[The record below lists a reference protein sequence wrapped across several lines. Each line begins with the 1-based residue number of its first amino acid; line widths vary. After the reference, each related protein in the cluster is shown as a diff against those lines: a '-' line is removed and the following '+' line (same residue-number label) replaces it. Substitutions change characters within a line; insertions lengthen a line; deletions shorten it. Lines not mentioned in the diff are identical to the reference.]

1 MNGKNHLEMFLTLN
15 AEAFKRGLDVAGN
28 SVRAMP
34 GKMGAAFSETK
45 ARLQE
50 NTVAVR
56 EYNTELNR
64 QGGIVH
70 ALTGRVTAL
79 IGAYLGFQSI
89 AGVTNLLKNADSAAF
104 SLEASLRAAN
114 REFSNVGSAQSWAA
128 TIDRMAA
135 KLRIYSKSE
144 LKQATASTIDM
155 TKRLGLS
162 AEQMETLIL
171 RTADLSAGKTDL
183 SGGIERVTAAMRGEA
198 EASEYLGLTLNE
210 NYVKAW
216 HEAHNATGKAWKDLT
231 DLEKAQVRYNVFLEQ
246 ANPLTGKAADSI
258 TTMAGAYALAA
269 SKIHD
274 AVSEN
279 KNAVA
284 ATRELATVIA
294 EHADEIGELAT
305 ILINAATGTMQ
316 FVLNNKEAIAIIGG
330 LTLGAGAAATAIS
343 WMTTIWQGLN
353 TAMMVMTGSKV
364 IPWLGSL
371 VPAIKT
377 VNLAALSLKGVLGA
391 VSGLFLAWQAGWQI
405 GTWLNKFAVVQ
416 KAGVGLAYIL
426 DRTGLA
432 AKKMWAILTQG
443 DVAAVERQI
452 GIAKDAYKKSIEEIE
467 RTANEKAEAD
477 KKVEQPA
484 ESVEPPPQEKPKS
497 DIEKL
502 TEENEK
508 AAKATWKDEWLKP
521 EEREARQ
528 KEREEQGETEDQAQD
543 ASTVEN
549 VKDEEIEAAKKEKDE
564 KLELARQEGEE
575 RSKQLE
581 EDAKARN
588 RSRLAQMEAELDEF
602 SRQAKEK
609 AEIVEEEKQKTAE
622 AEKQADDE
630 NRERRRERNRA
641 YAEEERRLAE
651 ERAERLKQED
661 GRIQTDLLEN
671 NTADER
677 ANSEENA
684 LTKILAGLRTYAEK
698 VKAIQDDMAGR
709 QRSLAEDLADL
720 DPRSTTEQ
728 KWKRSLKA
736 AKDYEKAAKAAMAA
750 GDLEKALALSDQAKE
765 MYSSLKNAGGSI
777 SDKYA
782 GDAAY
787 RGVKSSGELGL
798 LVSQMLQK
806 ATAKSALAN
815 IPADSGPLGNIS
827 ATIRGQLA
835 AVASGP
841 DQSSQGGKS
850 TPDKV
855 HELRFAG
862 ASLQGG
868 EDDIEKFLQ
877 GLEKAGLRTA

>member
-15 AEAFKRGLDVAGN
+15 AEAFKRGLDAAGA
-28 SVRAMP
+28 SVKAMP
-34 GKMGAAFSETK
+34 AKMGAAFSETR

-50 NTVAVR
+50 NISAVR
-56 EYNTELNR
+56 TYNAELNK
-64 QGGIVH
+64 QSGIVQ

-79 IGAYLGFQSI
+79 IGAYLGFQTI
-89 AGVTNLLKNADSAAF
+89 AGVTVLLKNADSAAF

-114 REFSNVGSAQSWAA
+114 REFSNIGSAQSWAA
-128 TIDRMAA
+128 TIDRMVA

-155 TKRLGLS
+155 TKRLGFS
-162 AEQMETLIL
+162 AAQMETLIL

-258 TTMAGAYALAA
+258 TTMAGAYALAR
-269 SKIHD
+269 SRIHD

-279 KNAVA
+279 QNAVA
-284 ATRELATVIA
+284 ATKQLATVIA

-305 ILINAATGTMQ
+305 LLINAATGTMQ

-353 TAMMVMTGSKV
+353 TVMLAMTGSTI

-371 VPAIKT
+371 ATGIKT

-432 AKKMWAILTQG
+432 AKKMWAILTGG

-452 GIAKDAYKKSIEEIE
+452 AIAKDAYQKSIEEIE
-467 RTANEKAEAD
+467 RTAREKAEAD
-477 KKVEQPA
+477 KKPQ
-484 ESVEPPPQEKPKS
+484 PPPESSTQNKPKS
-497 DIEKL
+497 DIDKL
-502 TEENEK
+502 TEDNIK

-528 KEREEQGETEDQAQD
+528 KELEEKGEAAPEAEAARESADAQIAAAEEVAREKELLRQKDLEAQQNTSREEARLRHQRQQELLADLESDHDELESRRQENAEEAEQADQVRAEAKEQ
-543 ASTVEN
+543 A
-549 VKDEEIEAAKKEKDE
+549 DEER
-564 KLELARQEGEE
+564 RQ
-575 RSKQLE
+575 RQR
-581 EDAKARN
+581 ARN
-588 RSRLAQMEAELDEF
+588 
-602 SRQAKEK
+602 QAH
-609 AEIVEEEKQKTAE
+609 
-622 AEKQADDE
+622 
-630 NRERRRERNRA
+630 
-641 YAEEERRLAE
+641 AEEEE
-651 ERAERLKQED
+651 QQMQERAERLKDED
-661 GRIQTDLLEN
+661 GQIQSELLDN
-671 NTADER
+671 NTADQR
-677 ANSEENA
+677 AETEENA

-698 VKAIQDDMAGR
+698 VKAIQNDMAGR

-720 DPRSTTEQ
+720 DPRSTPEQ

-736 AKDYEKAAKAAMAA
+736 AKDYEKAAKAAMKA
-750 GDLEKALALSDQAKE
+750 GDLEKALSLSDQARE
-765 MYSSLKNAGGSI
+765 AYSSLKNGDGSI
-777 SDKYA
+777 FDKYA

-787 RGVKSSGELGL
+787 KGVKSSGELGL

-806 ATAKSALAN
+806 ATAKSALAA
-815 IPADSGPLGNIS
+815 IPVDAGPLGNIS
-827 ATIRGQLA
+827 ANIRGQLA

-877 GLEKAGLRTA
+877 GLEKAGLRAG